1 MATLRQYPPALCF
14 SSDITDIIFGT
25 NDESGILQL
34 DIVHGTERETL
45 LEETMYPSVDG
56 SIAISDLSSLVEPY
70 ARQYLQIQMECKFT
84 DASGSASISPVI
96 VLYSMADVGMDPSA
110 AGWFVENHFLTIL
123 DGEKI
128 TARGREER
136 LYAYGADTVTVIA
149 DVQLATGQFN
159 TLSAELTPFEHVNG
173 TNIYSYDVSPE
184 NVASLIGLVGGRLL
198 GYWAEA
204 GSRRQRFR
212 CVVDQV
218 PPAPSLCFV
227 NSFGCYE
234 LLHCVGTHKK
244 ESKYER
250 RTARVMGRLR
260 NYRITEDRQF
270 TANTGWLNEAMADW
284 ADDLFRSEKVMLWV
298 GDGPGRD
305 VVISNSKSEIT
316 NEDDHLPAF
325 EFTYV
330 YAQRIHN
337 VLEPT
342 RAGRIFDSTFDHT
355 FN

>member
-1 MATLRQYPPALCF
+1 MATVKSQPSSLCF
-14 SSDITDIIFGT
+14 SSDIGDIVFST
-25 NDESGILQL
+25 NAENGVLRL
-34 DIVHGTERETL
+34 AIVHGTSRESL
-45 LEETMYPSVDG
+45 LEETMYPDIDG
-56 SIAISDLSSLVEPY
+56 VVTVTDVSSLVELY
-70 ARQYLQIQMECKFT
+70 AKQYLQIQIECSFT
-84 DASGSASISPVI
+84 DDNGTTGINPVT
-96 VLYSMADVGMDPSA
+96 VLYSMADVGTSA
-110 AGWFVENHFLTIL
+110 ADFTSSHFLTVL
-123 DGEKI
+123 DGEKM

-136 LYAYGADTVTVIA
+136 LYAYGAASVTVIA

-184 NVASLIGLVGGRLL
+184 NVASLIGLVGGRLI
-198 GYWAEA
+198 GYWVEA
-204 GSRRQRFR
+204 GNRRQRFR
-212 CVVDQV
+212 CITDQV
-218 PPAPSLCFV
+218 PPAPSLYFV

-244 ESKYER
+244 DSKYDR
-250 RTARVMGRLR
+250 KQTRIMGRLR
-260 NYRITEDRQF
+260 NYRVTEERQF

-298 GDGPGRD
+298 NDGPGRD
-305 VVISNSKSEIT
+305 VVISESKSEIT
-316 NEDDHLPAF
+316 NEDDHMPAF
-325 EFTYV
+325 EFSYV

-342 RAGRIFDSTFDHT
+342 RAGRIFDNTFDHT